1 MLNELS
7 QQQTTHAVQQFSETD
22 ARKLVEDMLL
32 MYGKKFTD
40 QWSGLKKSQV
50 IEKFV
55 EKLSELTYEQFL
67 RGLKRLDTAEWP
79 PSIPEFKNWCKG
91 VYEYQTPDEAWLQAL
106 NYEKSNRVCRI
117 NRIAR
122 EAFYAVVGPYG
133 SLKPTDTVHNVY
145 CSVYKRL
152 IAEAKERGEL
162 DEKLPAVKQLAEPKQ
177 PDEIDHQ
184 PVPNEVAQQAL
195 EELKKR
201 MNVKN
206 RHVPAPQ
213 RLQVKPTPIADPW
226 PDPFENPESYLEKCE
241 MDGVKVPKVI
251 REQLGG
257 GV

>member
-1 MLNELS
+1 MRNELS

-91 VYEYQTPDEAWLQAL
+91 VYEYQTADEAWLQAL
-106 NYEKSNRVCRI
+106 NFEKENRSAQI
-117 NRIAR
+117 NHLAK
-122 EAFYAVVGPYG
+122 AAYDAVVGPYG
-133 SLKPTDTVHNVY
+133 MLKTTDTVHNVF

-152 IAEAKERGEL
+152 VTEAKERGEPDGVL
-162 DEKLPAVKQLAEPKQ
+162 DAVMQIESKAE
-177 PDEIDHQ
+177 DHN
-184 PVPNEVAQQAL
+184 PVPNEVAKQAL

-206 RHVPAPQ
+206 RQVPKPQ
-213 RLQVKPTPIADPW
+213 RFQCQPTAIADPW

-251 REQLGG
+251 RAQLGG
-257 GV
+257 H

>member
-1 MLNELS
+1 MRNELA
-7 QQQTTHAVQQFSETD
+7 QHENTQVIQQFSELD

-40 QWSGLKKSQV
+40 QWSGLKKGQV

-55 EKLSELTYEQFL
+55 EKLSGLTYEQFL

-106 NYEKSNRVCRI
+106 SYEKSNRVCRI
-117 NRIAR
+117 NRIAKD
-122 EAFYAVVGPYG
+122 AFHAVVGPYG
-133 SLKPTDTVHNVY
+133 CLKPTDTVHDVY

-152 IAEAKERGEL
+152 ITEAKERGEP
-162 DEKLPAVKQLAEPKQ
+162 DEELKAVKQLAEPKE
-177 PDEIDHQ
+177 PDDIDHR
-184 PVPNEVAQQAL
+184 PVPNAVAQQAL

-206 RHVPAPQ
+206 RHVPKPQ
-213 RLQVKPTPIADPW
+213 RLQIKPTPIADPW
-226 PDPFENPESYLEKCE
+226 PDPFNDPELYLEKCE

-251 REQLGG
+251 RECLKK
-257 GV
+257 